1 MDGLVAVSDRL
12 CRRVGAAPSRQRLAK
27 TGRRAGRG
35 SLWFPCSGQ
44 DSGSRLEG
52 ISMSSGVSMGSG
64 EARGETG
71 KLLKLNLGYE
81 PTRPCSDGRGAGRV
95 RAQVLPDVA
104 PTARTQRETE
114 WNEPGSAVSSASASM
129 LAIPAIHTG
138 PRPGPGGLPGTGGR
152 GHGSFL
158 CDGCV
163 AQG

>member
-52 ISMSSGVSMGSG
+52 ISMGSG

-71 KLLKLNLGYE
+71 KLLTLE
-81 PTRPCSDGRGAGRV
+81 TWDTSRPGRV
-95 RAQVLPDVA
+95 RTGAARAECVLRFYPTWHPQHA
-104 PTARTQRETE
+104 PSKE
-114 WNEPGSAVSSASASM
+114 WS
-129 LAIPAIHTG
+129 
-138 PRPGPGGLPGTGGR
+138 
-152 GHGSFL
+152 
-158 CDGCV
+158 
-163 AQG
+163 